1 MAPVLTAFTFPLQ
14 TKWLRKSHFL
24 LSCCSLWLWGRRKL
38 SGMWKLL
45 SPPLCCYSLR
55 VRCNVS
61 TQLFPSLHSYTI
73 TRPINQSVHVCVC
86 VCAALWGC
94 LVLLDQKL
102 KATWV
107 FLCLSSVLTS
117 LLCCTTKQGEQTSS
131 ITAWKP
137 VWLFSRQKSC
147 ERTYFSHCF
156 LSPSPS
162 SLSDRASEQVSVLQ
176 LGVRL
181 SELRGGRQLRRVDV
195 QEEHKRW
202 GGNYMWSQL
211 GKSRRLFVSYQLH
224 RPVGQRG
231 LLVRVHRGSDDQQHR
246 QHHCHW

>member
-1 MAPVLTAFTFPLQ
+1 M
-14 TKWLRKSHFL
+14 
-24 LSCCSLWLWGRRKL
+24 SCCSLWLWGRRKL

-147 ERTYFSHCF
+147 CSESGDGLLWTNVFQPLLPVALSLQPLWPCVRAGLSSSAG
-156 LSPSPS
+156 SPS
-162 SLSDRASEQVSVLQ
+162 LWAARRTAASP
-176 LGVRL
+176 
-181 SELRGGRQLRRVDV
+181 GGCSGGTQAMRR
-195 QEEHKRW
+195 K
-202 GGNYMWSQL
+202 
-211 GKSRRLFVSYQLH
+211 LH
-224 RPVGQRG
+224 VEPAGEK
-231 LLVRVHRGSDDQQHR
+231 
-246 QHHCHW
+246 